1 MTKPVTKI
9 LLDTNVCLDLLTKR
23 KLQTVQ
29 KKQMFSLILKK
40 NIEVYVPSCS
50 IDTIYYILN
59 ASMKIKSE
67 KSKEMITTLLK
78 YANTLQLSD
87 KVIHKA
93 LRSDFK
99 DFEDALINYTAID
112 CNMDVIVTFNKK
124 DFKNSTLDV
133 LSPLE
138 LIQAL
143 S

>member
-23 KLQTVQ
+23 NLETVQ
-29 KKQMFSLILKK
+29 KKQMFTLILKK
-40 NIEVYVPSCS
+40 NIEVYIPSCS

-67 KSKEMITTLLK
+67 KSKELITTLLK
-78 YANTLQLSD
+78 YTDTLQLSD
-87 KVIHKA
+87 KVIHNA

-99 DFEDALINYTAID
+99 DFEDALINYTALD
-112 CNMDVIVTFNKK
+112 YNMDVIVTFNKK

-133 LSPLE
+133 ISPLE
-138 LIQAL
+138 LIQLL